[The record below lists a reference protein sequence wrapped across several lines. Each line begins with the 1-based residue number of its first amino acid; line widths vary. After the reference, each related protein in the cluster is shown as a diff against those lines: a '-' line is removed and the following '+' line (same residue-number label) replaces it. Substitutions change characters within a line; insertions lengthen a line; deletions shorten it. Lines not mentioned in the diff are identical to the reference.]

1 MPDGEDSSFI
11 SDLPLHG
18 DFALASRRFPKIQ
31 AGVFR
36 SSMRCMQ
43 PRIRLPID
51 MSCQFSY
58 DTDDPPPLG
67 PKGTFSLYKK
77 LFSIQCTDE
86 NCKTPVVILA
96 PKRENYHQLDLEAEM
111 FQWKFADGI

>member
-1 MPDGEDSSFI
+1 ACSLVSGS
-11 SDLPLHG
+11 
-18 DFALASRRFPKIQ
+18 
-31 AGVFR
+31 
-36 SSMRCMQ
+36 
-43 PRIRLPID
+43 PID

-86 NCKTPVVILA
+86 NCKTPIVILA

-111 FQWKFADGI
+111 FQWKFADGIPCSDHLLQSHKIVVVVVG